1 MGERPTN
8 EMKTGFI
15 KASIKILWPKV
26 EEETISFIFGVYD
39 FEDEEPMKF
48 MAGQIAYAM
57 KFIGHEFLLRNSGDW
72 LCEPHELG
80 FGDPIFLRPEKG
92 RKKIVATGKKNNK
105 VYCLVVEYGVNAN
118 EAAGEFDPQL
128 FANGVDEFLK

>member
-15 KASIKILWPKV
+15 KASIKILWPEV
-26 EEETISFIFGVYD
+26 EETTKSFIFGVYD
-39 FEDEEPMKF
+39 FEDEEAMSF

-57 KFIGHEFLLRNSGDW
+57 KLIGHEFLLRNPGDW

-80 FGDPIFLRPEKG
+80 FDDPIFLRPEKG
-92 RKKIVATGKKNNK
+92 RKKIVATGKENNK
-105 VYCLVVEYGVNAN
+105 VYCLVIEYGISEN
-118 EAAGEFDPQL
+118 EAADEFDPQL
-128 FANGVDEFLK
+128 FANRVDEFLK